1 MGVADALT
9 VFRLEFRR
17 YLRWRPL
24 RRWLLSWTLLGV
36 LLAIGIVAL
45 VAQGEAFWSLGAW
58 GRMLLGLLYVSPT
71 WAGFSCAVLLTQRLA
86 GDKTRRGEL
95 HDLYLTALAPFAIVL
110 GKVAASWA
118 LAGIMMAAVA
128 PASALAAVLM
138 GVPSGRWLSALLMG
152 WVMLFWLCGAVYRL
166 QWRTI
171 PPSEAVRLY
180 PLRLNSASAVVVG
193 LGLVAFSLYLQVFA
207 VSPIP
212 ATLPIVHLLPWNA
225 MLHAD
230 ALYPTPVGQ
239 VPAWAFLTLFSLLGG
254 LVFIV
259 AAAQWLSWWSLWGYR
274 FQRVVG
280 SALLITTAT
289 LCFTTIAPQTV
300 IHPRSGERLF
310 FWGLFVCLLV
320 SVLLTR
326 YVLGYYGIPRGQNP
340 PAPRGGM
347 VREWVLCGTL
357 ALLTAWGIQASSGVA
372 LDGARLAALGGYL
385 GGWLYL
391 VQQLSAGLAA
401 VRLKKLQSIADAGQH
416 MVAEVGLLPQHI
428 GCFTAIIWMPLIVF
442 TEPILRQVLY
452 YPLLITPLGGFL
464 SLDFPTWA
472 YWVYGLYTALLGVAL
487 SVSRKQATTQ
497 ATG

>member
-1 MGVADALT
+1 MGVADARA

-24 RRWLLSWTLLGV
+24 RRWLFGWTLLGV
-36 LLAIGIVAL
+36 LSAVGIWTLAVQGDAL
-45 VAQGEAFWSLGAW
+45 RSLGAW
-58 GRMLLGLLYVSPT
+58 GRMLLGVLYVLPT
-71 WAGFSCAVLLTQRLA
+71 WVGFSSAILLTQRIA
-86 GDKTRRGEL
+86 WDATRRGEL

-138 GVPSGRWLSALLMG
+138 GVPSGRWLSALPMG

-166 QWRTI
+166 QWRTV
-171 PPSEAVRLY
+171 PVSEIARWYRLEFSVAAAVLT
-180 PLRLNSASAVVVG
+180 G
-193 LGLVAFSLYLQVFA
+193 LGLIVMDLFVGVFSTQPLLSALPAF
-207 VSPIP
+207 
-212 ATLPIVHLLPWNA
+212 HLFPWQA
-225 MLHAD
+225 MLRVD
-230 ALYPTPVGQ
+230 TLYPTPMGQ

-254 LVFIV
+254 LVFVV
-259 AAAQWLSWWSLWGYR
+259 AGAQWLSWWSLWGYR

-357 ALLTAWGIQASSGVA
+357 ALLTAWVIQASSGVA
-372 LDGARLAALGGYL
+372 LDGARLAALGVYL

-401 VRLKKLQSIADAGQH
+401 VRLKKLQSIADAGLH

-464 SLDFPTWA
+464 SLDFPAWA
-472 YWVYGLYTALLGVAL
+472 YWVYGLYTALFGVAL
-487 SVSRKQATTQ
+487 GYGGQRKSLQEI
-497 ATG
+497 G

>member
-24 RRWLLSWTLLGV
+24 RRWLFGWALLGV
-36 LLAIGIVAL
+36 LLAVGIWTLAVQGDAL
-45 VAQGEAFWSLGAW
+45 RSLGAW
-58 GRMLLGLLYVSPT
+58 GRMLLGLLYVLPT
-71 WAGFSCAVLLTQRLA
+71 WVGFSSAILLTQRIA
-86 GDKTRRGEL
+86 WDATRQGEL
-95 HDLYLTALAPFAIVL
+95 HDLYLTALSPFAIAL
-110 GKVAASWA
+110 GKVAACWA
-118 LAGIMMAAVA
+118 LTGVLMAAAA

-138 GVPSGRWLSALLMG
+138 GVPSGRWLSALPMG

-239 VPAWAFLTLFSLLGG
+239 VPAWAFLSLVSLLGG

-347 VREWVLCGTL
+347 AREWVLFGTL
-357 ALLTAWGIQASSGVA
+357 ALLTAWVIQASSGVA

-401 VRLKKLQSIADAGQH
+401 VRLKKLQSIAGAGQH

-428 GCFTAIIWMPLIVF
+428 GCFTPIIWMPLIVF

-464 SLDFPTWA
+464 SLDFPAWA
-472 YWVYGLYTALLGVAL
+472 YWVYGLYTALFGVAL
-487 SVSRKQATTQ
+487 GYGGQRKSLQEI
-497 ATG
+497 G

>member
-1 MGVADALT
+1 MGVADART

-24 RRWLLSWTLLGV
+24 RRWLFGWTLLGV
-36 LLAIGIVAL
+36 LLAVGIWTLAVQGDAL
-45 VAQGEAFWSLGAW
+45 RSLGAW
-58 GRMLLGLLYVSPT
+58 GRMLLGVLYVLPT
-71 WAGFSCAVLLTQRLA
+71 WVGFSSAILLTQRIA
-86 GDKTRRGEL
+86 WDATRRGEL
-95 HDLYLTALAPFAIVL
+95 HDLYLTALSPFAIAL
-110 GKVAASWA
+110 GKVAACWA
-118 LAGIMMAAVA
+118 LTGVLMAAAA
-128 PASALAAVLM
+128 PASALAALSM
-138 GVPSGRWLSALLMG
+138 GVPLSRWLTALLMG
-152 WVMLFWLCGAVYRL
+152 WVMHFWVCAAVYRL

-230 ALYPTPVGQ
+230 GFYPTPVGQ
-239 VPAWAFLTLFSLLGG
+239 VPAWAFLSLVSLLGG
-254 LVFIV
+254 LVFVV
-259 AAAQWLSWWSLWGYR
+259 AGAQWLGGWSLWGYR

-280 SALLITTAT
+280 GALLIATAT
-289 LCFTTIAPQTV
+289 LCFATIALQSV
-300 IHPRSGERLF
+300 FDLRSGERLF

-320 SVLLTR
+320 GVLLTR
-326 YVLGYYGIPRGQNP
+326 YVLGYYGIPRGQDASTP
-340 PAPRGGM
+340 TGGM
-347 VREWVLCGTL
+347 AREWVLFGTL

-372 LDGARLAALGGYL
+372 LNGARLTALGVYL

-391 VQQLSAGLAA
+391 AQQVSAGLAA
-401 VRLKKLQSIADAGQH
+401 VHLDKLRSAAGVGQH
-416 MVAEVGLLPQHI
+416 VVAEVGLLPQHI

-464 SLDFPTWA
+464 SLDFPAWA

-487 SVSRKQATTQ
+487 VARRKQASTQ
-497 ATG
+497 AAG